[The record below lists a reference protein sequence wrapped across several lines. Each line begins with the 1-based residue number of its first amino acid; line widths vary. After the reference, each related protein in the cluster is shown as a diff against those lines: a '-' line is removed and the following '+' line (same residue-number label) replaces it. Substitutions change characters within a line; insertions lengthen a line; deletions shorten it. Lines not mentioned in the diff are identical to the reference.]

1 MNLEGKVALITG
13 AGRGIGR
20 AIADRFVKEGVKVA
34 LVARSG
40 DQLDQA
46 VQEITDDG
54 GIAISVPTDITDEE
68 QVKDM
73 VCVTEQELGPI
84 DILVNNAG
92 VMSLKPIVDTTVEEW
107 IRIMDTNLLGVFL
120 CSKYILPSMM
130 ERRTGRI
137 INIGSMAGRR
147 GYPAQG
153 AYCCSKHGL
162 YGLTKVMAIE
172 CQSFGI
178 RVNMVSPGG
187 VLTELSESLLSSRG
201 GAAQASEWMSV
212 DEVAE
217 GVLYIAS
224 QDGPAMT
231 DELVLR
237 RNSSEPWR

>member
-1 MNLEGKVALITG
+1 MSLAGKVALITG

-20 AIADRFVKEGVKVA
+20 AIANRFVRDGVQVA
-34 LVARSG
+34 LVARSA
-40 DQLDQA
+40 DQLDDA
-46 VQEITDDG
+46 AREISDNG
-54 GIAISVPTDITDEE
+54 GIAIPIPTDITDES
-68 QVKDM
+68 QVASM
-73 VCVTEQELGPI
+73 VATAEQELGPI

-92 VMSLKPIVDTTVEEW
+92 IMVLKPIIETSLEEW
-107 IRIMDTNLLGVFL
+107 NKVMDTNLVGVFL
-120 CSKYILPSMM
+120 CSKYVMPSMM
-130 ERRTGRI
+130 ARKTGRI

-162 YGLTKVMAIE
+162 YGLSKVMSIE
-172 CQSFGI
+172 CQPYGI

-201 GAAQASEWMSV
+201 ATQSSEWMTSE
-212 DEVAE
+212 EVAD
-217 GVLYIAS
+217 GVYYVAT
-224 QDGPAMT
+224 QEGPAMT